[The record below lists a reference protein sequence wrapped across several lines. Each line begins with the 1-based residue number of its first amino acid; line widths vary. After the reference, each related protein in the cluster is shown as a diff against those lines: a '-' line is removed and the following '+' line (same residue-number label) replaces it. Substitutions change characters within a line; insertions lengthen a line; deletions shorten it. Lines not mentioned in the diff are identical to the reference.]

1 MASRQNPQRRRD
13 ELQKLYDL
21 LNEKIVRL
29 RTARIIETDAAIL
42 FRLDK
47 QIEEA
52 QTEHDKIA
60 QQIDSLD
67 KALEQGY

>member
-1 MASRQNPQRRRD
+1 MAFSQNPQRRRD

-21 LNEKIVRL
+21 LDEKILRL
-29 RTARIIETDAAIL
+29 RTARIIETDAAIV

-52 QTEHDKIA
+52 EIEREKIA
-60 QQIDSLD
+60 QEIDNL
-67 KALEQGY
+67 G

>member
-1 MASRQNPQRRRD
+1 MASSHNAHRRRN

-21 LNEKIVRL
+21 LDEKIVRL
-29 RTARIIETDAAIL
+29 RTARITETDAAIL

-52 QTEHDKIA
+52 ETERDKIA
-60 QQIDSLD
+60 QEIDNLD
-67 KALEQGY
+67 KALER

>member
-1 MASRQNPQRRRD
+1 MAYRQNPQRRRD

>member
-1 MASRQNPQRRRD
+1 MAYRQNPQRRRD

-67 KALEQGY
+67 QGLEQGY

>member
-1 MASRQNPQRRRD
+1 MAYRQNPQRRRD

-29 RTARIIETDAAIL
+29 RTARIIETDAAII